1 MSSEAVALGLAN
13 QWGPILFGIIYGLII
28 GSKIQSE
35 DINRAKY
42 PLVFISGLLIAMALG
57 TYPEYQWTLFD
68 HVIRISEAFISTI
81 IGLFIMMLIRR
92 Q

>member
-42 PLVFISGLLIAMALG
+42 PLVFIYSPLCFIFCYPRLRIAFTRYMQA
-57 TYPEYQWTLFD
+57 T
-68 HVIRISEAFISTI
+68 AFNLS
-81 IGLFIMMLIRR
+81 RYSS
-92 Q
+92 

>member
-42 PLVFISGLLIAMALG
+42 PLVFIS
-57 TYPEYQWTLFD
+57 
-68 HVIRISEAFISTI
+68 
-81 IGLFIMMLIRR
+81 
-92 Q
+92 

>member
-35 DINRAKY
+35 R
-42 PLVFISGLLIAMALG
+42 
-57 TYPEYQWTLFD
+57 YQ
-68 HVIRISEAFISTI
+68 
-81 IGLFIMMLIRR
+81 
-92 Q
+92 